1 MPSADDNRINKI
13 EMKKFLTAAVVAASI
28 SSMAAQGQQ
37 SIDNPM
43 TQAMLDVYAKEL
55 EANPKDADIY
65 FRRANEYYKFNQYLR
80 ALADVDKTL
89 EYAPAGN
96 RDLRFQAYMLRAD
109 IYQMLDKHREA
120 LADFSEALKLD
131 PTSFMALY
139 QKANEEYALGDY
151 SAAKADYT
159 RLRATNPRSVE
170 ALTGLARVAV
180 KENDLGRASEYM
192 DGAVEM
198 MSADSDIY
206 IRRASVRRMQGNNT
220 GAVEDLLMAISI
232 DNNTRAFQELIDMA
246 NVDYPAVISAISTSI
261 SYAPQQ
267 GMLYYIR
274 GFIAQAHDHYASAL
288 ADYRKL
294 IDQNM
299 YEYAGLYNS
308 MAQCQLALCRYPQAI
323 DNIDHA
329 ISMDGG
335 KNGEFYATK
344 ARILYAQGKNSEAM
358 DALKQAS
365 LRGYSSTNVD
375 ELQALVDYAAGD
387 FEKAND
393 IYAAMI
399 VDHPEVM
406 RNYIYR
412 AWVLADG
419 LKQPANAQTLYNR
432 VVSMTADT
440 DNGEKATSPLSAV
453 QSYRGFA
460 LLFSGDRQGALDWAK
475 GLYSDYRDTDG
486 YLNFVLAC
494 LYAQASVADPSISSS
509 EKYDLTASAIKS
521 LERALQLGYGNL
533 YEITK
538 ADTGRVSLAPLRN
551 DSHFNA
557 LIARYAHLFE

>member
-1 MPSADDNRINKI
+1 
-13 EMKKFLTAAVVAASI
+13 MKKFLTAAVVAASI
-28 SSMAAQGQQ
+28 SSMTAQSQQ

-365 LRGYSSTNVD
+365 LRGYSSTNMD

-432 VVSMTADT
+432 VVSMTADS

-521 LERALQLGYGNL
+521 LECALQLGYGNL

>member
-1 MPSADDNRINKI
+1 
-13 EMKKFLTAAVVAASI
+13 MKKFLTAAVVAASI

-96 RDLRFQAYMLRAD
+96 RDLKFQAYMLRAD

-159 RLRATNPRSVE
+159 RLRSTNPRSVE

-365 LRGYSSTNVD
+365 LRGYSSTNMD

-432 VVSMTADT
+432 VVSMTADS

>member
-1 MPSADDNRINKI
+1 
-13 EMKKFLTAAVVAASI
+13 MKKFLTAAVVAASI
-28 SSMAAQGQQ
+28 SSMAAHSQQ

-96 RDLRFQAYMLRAD
+96 RDLKFQAYMLRAD

-159 RLRATNPRSVE
+159 RLRSTNPRSVE

-344 ARILYAQGKNSEAM
+344 ARIQYAQGKNSEAM

-432 VVSMTADT
+432 VVSMTADS
-440 DNGEKATSPLSAV
+440 DNGEKASSPLSAV

-460 LLFSGDRQGALDWAK
+460 LLFSGDRQGALEWAK

-509 EKYDLTASAIKS
+509 EKYDLTAQAIKS

>member
-1 MPSADDNRINKI
+1 
-13 EMKKFLTAAVVAASI
+13 MKKFLTAAVVAASI

-96 RDLRFQAYMLRAD
+96 RDLKFQAYMLRAD

-151 SAAKADYT
+151 SAAKSDYT
-159 RLRATNPRSVE
+159 RLRSTNPRSVE

-365 LRGYSSTNVD
+365 LRGYSSTNMD

-432 VVSMTADT
+432 VVSMTADS

-460 LLFSGDRQGALDWAK
+460 LLFSGDRQGALEWAK

>member
-1 MPSADDNRINKI
+1 
-13 EMKKFLTAAVVAASI
+13 MKKFLTAAVVAASI
-28 SSMAAQGQQ
+28 SSMAAHSQQ

-96 RDLRFQAYMLRAD
+96 RDLKFQAYMLRAD

-159 RLRATNPRSVE
+159 RLRSTNPRSVE

-432 VVSMTADT
+432 VVSMTADS
-440 DNGEKATSPLSAV
+440 DNGEKASSPLSAV

-460 LLFSGDRQGALDWAK
+460 LLFSGDRQGALEWAK

-509 EKYDLTASAIKS
+509 EKYDLTAQAIKS

>member
-1 MPSADDNRINKI
+1 
-13 EMKKFLTAAVVAASI
+13 MKKFLAAAVVAASI

-96 RDLRFQAYMLRAD
+96 RDLKFQAYMLRAD

-151 SAAKADYT
+151 SAAKSDYT
-159 RLRATNPRSVE
+159 RLRSTNPRSVE

-344 ARILYAQGKNSEAM
+344 ARILYVQGKNSEAM

-432 VVSMTADT
+432 VVSMTADS
-440 DNGEKATSPLSAV
+440 DNGEKASSPLSAV

-460 LLFSGDRQGALDWAK
+460 LLFSGDRQGALEWAK

-486 YLNFVLAC
+486 YLNFVIAC

-509 EKYDLTASAIKS
+509 EKYDLTAQAIKS

>member
-1 MPSADDNRINKI
+1 
-13 EMKKFLTAAVVAASI
+13 MKKFLTAALVAASI
-28 SSMAAQGQQ
+28 ASVSAQSQK

-89 EYAPAGN
+89 EYAPAAN

-109 IYQMLDKHREA
+109 IYQMLNKHREA

-131 PTSFMALY
+131 SASFMALY
-139 QKANEEYALGDY
+139 QKANEEYELGDY
-151 SAAKADYT
+151 AAAKADYT
-159 RLRATNPRSVE
+159 RLRASNPRSVE

-180 KENDLGRASEYM
+180 KENNLGLASEYM

-232 DNNTRAFQELIDMA
+232 DNNTRAFQELIDIA
-246 NVDYPAVISAISTSI
+246 NVDYPAVITGLSTSI

-274 GFIAQAHDHYASAL
+274 GFIAQAHDHYAAAL

-308 MAQCQLALCRYPQAI
+308 MAQCQLALCRYPQAL
-323 DNIDHA
+323 DNVDHA

-344 ARILYAQGKNSEAM
+344 ARILYAQGKNDEALR
-358 DALKQAS
+358 ALKDAAIK
-365 LRGYSSTNVD
+365 GYSSNNVH
-375 ELQALVDYAAGD
+375 EIKALVDYAAGD
-387 FEKAND
+387 FDKAND
-393 IYAAMI
+393 IYASMI
-399 VDHPEVM
+399 IDQPDVM

-419 LKQPANAQTLYNR
+419 MKQQANAQTLYNR
-432 VVSMTADT
+432 VVSMTAPDMADET
-440 DNGEKATSPLSAV
+440 VDSQAATSALSAI

-460 LLFSGDRQGALDWAK
+460 LLFSGDREGASAWADSLK
-475 GLYSDYRDTDG
+475 RDYRDTDG
-486 YLNFVLAC
+486 YLSFVLAC
-494 LYAQASVADPSISSS
+494 LYAQAAADQSVAQS
-509 EKYDLTASAIKS
+509 EKSTLTELALKS
-521 LERALQLGYGNL
+521 LECALKLGYGNL
-533 YEITK
+533 YEITV
-538 ADTGRVSLAPLRN
+538 ADTGRVSLAPLR
-551 DSHFNA
+551 DDPHFNA
-557 LIARYAHLFE
+557 LVARYSHLFE

>member
-1 MPSADDNRINKI
+1 
-13 EMKKFLTAAVVAASI
+13 MKKFLTAAVVAASI
-28 SSMAAQGQQ
+28 SSMAAQSQQ

-109 IYQMLDKHREA
+109 IYQMLDNHREA

-151 SAAKADYT
+151 SAAKSDYT

-432 VVSMTADT
+432 VVSMTAES

-460 LLFSGDRQGALDWAK
+460 LLFSGDRQGALEWAK

-509 EKYDLTASAIKS
+509 EKYDLTAQAIKS

>member
-1 MPSADDNRINKI
+1 
-13 EMKKFLTAAVVAASI
+13 MKKFLTAAVVAASI
-28 SSMAAQGQQ
+28 SSMTAQSQQ

-335 KNGEFYATK
+335 KNGEFYAIK

-365 LRGYSSTNVD
+365 LRGYSSTNMD

-432 VVSMTADT
+432 VVSMTADS

-460 LLFSGDRQGALDWAK
+460 LLFSGDRPGALDWAK

>member
-1 MPSADDNRINKI
+1 
-13 EMKKFLTAAVVAASI
+13 
-28 SSMAAQGQQ
+28 
-37 SIDNPM
+37 
-43 TQAMLDVYAKEL
+43 
-55 EANPKDADIY
+55 
-65 FRRANEYYKFNQYLR
+65 
-80 ALADVDKTL
+80 
-89 EYAPAGN
+89 
-96 RDLRFQAYMLRAD
+96 
-109 IYQMLDKHREA
+109 
-120 LADFSEALKLD
+120 
-131 PTSFMALY
+131 
-139 QKANEEYALGDY
+139 
-151 SAAKADYT
+151 
-159 RLRATNPRSVE
+159 
-170 ALTGLARVAV
+170 
-180 KENDLGRASEYM
+180 
-192 DGAVEM
+192 
-198 MSADSDIY
+198 
-206 IRRASVRRMQGNNT
+206 MQGNNT

-432 VVSMTADT
+432 VVSMTADS

-460 LLFSGDRQGALDWAK
+460 LLFSGDRQGALEWAK